1 MTSRKGKILNWTDVE
16 NRFVL
21 FSIASLVYFVG
32 KFFMLLDM
40 VQQYD
45 KEKVTFYRELREK
58 VILQLG
64 MKEDHKKIVS
74 FLAKVGIVG
83 IDEKDKVVHV
93 GVPNE
98 FVLTQA
104 KKFFQKSIKEAINT
118 VYNPQ
123 FNVKFVIYSGFAN
136 NGSELLIN
144 LKKVLNIKESTKEME
159 HPSIKKSIKSE
170 LAEYF
175 GILFDPIYRFDNFVV
190 GANSNIAFS
199 ASKATAEHPGQTYN
213 PLFLYGHV
221 WLWKTHLMQAIGNE
235 IMEHYPEKVVLYL
248 PTSKLIDEIVLALRG
263 NKLGNLLKKFEEV
276 DVLLIDDIQFLAD
289 KEKTQEIFYNI
300 FNDFQLKKKQ
310 IILSSDRP
318 PKELVHI
325 EPRLKS
331 RFALGLVADIQAPD
345 FETRIAILQ
354 SKLNAKS
361 EALDFEFLELI
372 AKHIKDNVRELEGAL
387 NILITRKKVLH
398 AELTR
403 DDVVA
408 CLKTL
413 GYYLEQEMD
422 NTQKAIQSNTKSIQN
437 FANLVDMVAQ
447 YYNVWVNELKSESRR
462 REITVSRQIL
472 MLLAKKYFWRTLEKI
487 GDYFGGKNHASVI
500 YAINNTE
507 KKMKTD
513 TDMAHDY
520 QVFVDWLGK

>member
-1 MTSRKGKILNWTDVE
+1 
-16 NRFVL
+16 
-21 FSIASLVYFVG
+21 
-32 KFFMLLDM
+32 
-40 VQQYD
+40 
-45 KEKVTFYRELREK
+45 
-58 VILQLG
+58 
-64 MKEDHKKIVS
+64 
-74 FLAKVGIVG
+74 
-83 IDEKDKVVHV
+83 
-93 GVPNE
+93 
-98 FVLTQA
+98 
-104 KKFFQKSIKEAINT
+104 
-118 VYNPQ
+118 
-123 FNVKFVIYSGFAN
+123 
-136 NGSELLIN
+136 
-144 LKKVLNIKESTKEME
+144 
-159 HPSIKKSIKSE
+159 
-170 LAEYF
+170 
-175 GILFDPIYRFDNFVV
+175 
-190 GANSNIAFS
+190 
-199 ASKATAEHPGQTYN
+199 
-213 PLFLYGHV
+213 
-221 WLWKTHLMQAIGNE
+221 MQAIGNE

-361 EALDFEFLELI
+361 EVLDFEFLELI

-447 YYNVWVNELKSESRR
+447 YYNV
-462 REITVSRQIL
+462 
-472 MLLAKKYFWRTLEKI
+472 
-487 GDYFGGKNHASVI
+487 
-500 YAINNTE
+500 
-507 KKMKTD
+507 
-513 TDMAHDY
+513 
-520 QVFVDWLGK
+520 